1 MAFPFIGQIVE
12 TVGGIVSKFVKD
24 KDLAARLSAELQTGI
39 LKYETDLV
47 QAQASIVLAEAQGQ
61 SWLQRN
67 WRPILMLTIVVIIA
81 NNYLLFPYVQLF
93 GGPTVLLELPESL
106 WNLMQIGVGGY
117 VVGRSAE
124 KAVKAWKE

>member
-12 TVGGIVSKFVKD
+12 TVGSIVSKFVKD

-61 SWLQRN
+61 SVIQRN
-67 WRPILMLTIVVIIA
+67 WRPILMLTIVAIIA

-93 GGPTVLLELPESL
+93 GGPAILLDLPESL

>member
-1 MAFPFIGQIVE
+1 MAIPLFGKIIE
-12 TVGGIVSKFVKD
+12 TVGSLVSEFIPD
-24 KDLAARLSAELQTGI
+24 KDLAAKLSAELQAGI

-67 WRPILMLTIVVIIA
+67 WRPILMLTIVAIIA

-93 GGPTVLLELPESL
+93 GGAAVMLELPEGL
-106 WNLMQIGVGGY
+106 WNLMSIGVGGY
-117 VVGRSAE
+117 VVGRTVE
-124 KAVKAWKE
+124 KSVKNYKG

>member
-24 KDLAARLSAELQTGI
+24 KDLAAKLSAELQTGI

-61 SWLQRN
+61 SFIQRN
-67 WRPILMLTIVVIIA
+67 WRPILMLTIVAIIA

-93 GGPTVLLELPESL
+93 GGDAVLLELPESL

-124 KAVKAWKE
+124 KAVKSWKS